1 MRTRPAQP
9 GVTTTSANR
18 SMKTSCL
25 RNSPTSWAKG
35 REGPDGPQS
44 GHTDYPISTPTQSRQ
59 GSDKEQAMAQQSTI
73 LIVDDEPFNVDLL
86 EQQLEEFGYATVSA
100 SNGQEALEKVA
111 AEAPD
116 LILLDVMMPVMDGF
130 TVCRILKENDETR
143 LIPIVIMTALGAVDD
158 RIRGIEAGADDFLTK
173 PVDERELLA
182 RIQTT
187 LRL

>member
-1 MRTRPAQP
+1 MKPRPAQP

-25 RNSPTSWAKG
+25 RNSPTSWA
-35 REGPDGPQS
+35 EGWE
-44 GHTDYPISTPTQSRQ
+44 

-73 LIVDDEPFNVDLL
+73 LIVDDEPFNIDLL

-100 SNGQEALEKVA
+100 SNGQEALDKVA

-130 TVCRILKENDETR
+130 PVCRILKDHEETR
-143 LIPIVIMTALGAVDD
+143 LITIIIMTAL
-158 RIRGIEAGADDFLTK
+158 
-173 PVDERELLA
+173 
-182 RIQTT
+182 
-187 LRL
+187 